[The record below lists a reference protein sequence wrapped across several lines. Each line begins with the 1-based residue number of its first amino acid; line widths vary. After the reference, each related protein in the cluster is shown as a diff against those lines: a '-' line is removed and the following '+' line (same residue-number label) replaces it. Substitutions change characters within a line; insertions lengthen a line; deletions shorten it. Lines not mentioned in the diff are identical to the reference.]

1 MKHSSVNP
9 TSVEPRLAVNQA
21 CRRLRQV
28 CYAPARASMRA
39 TPRPQFV
46 LDWLPTPPFPT
57 LGQSA
62 KTSTPAGLSRLKGRI
77 VTMSDT
83 SSLPASEASGGGP
96 DTGPCWRA
104 QVAGGGHGGRE
115 LQSNNEIDL
124 TNVRELRN
132 LLYAHNMRPNK
143 SFGQNLLIDRSVL
156 LRIVEAA
163 AIDSTDQVLELGAGT
178 GVLTRELA
186 RRARRVVAVE
196 LEKNML
202 ALLAETTR
210 QYANV
215 ELLARNLL
223 YVDPTQLFGH
233 TPYKLVANL
242 PYYITAPTFRH
253 FLESDNPPV
262 LLVVMVQYEVA
273 QRIVAGPGDLS
284 LLGVSVQF
292 YGRPQ
297 IIARVPAQAFYPAPK
312 VDSAILRVDVSPVGA
327 RAVMGGWEGLDGRP
341 RPLTP
346 NERDSFFRVVQA
358 GFSERRKQL
367 HNALASGLHRK
378 NEIVRNWLTM
388 ANIDPGRRAE
398 TLSIEEW
405 LRLWRE
411 VERSREE
418 TL

>member
-1 MKHSSVNP
+1 MSKTLEETKHVGACSSP
-9 TSVEPRLAVNQA
+9 IYRGS
-21 CRRLRQV
+21 LR
-28 CYAPARASMRA
+28 P
-39 TPRPQFV
+39 
-46 LDWLPTPPFPT
+46 
-57 LGQSA
+57 
-62 KTSTPAGLSRLKGRI
+62 
-77 VTMSDT
+77 
-83 SSLPASEASGGGP
+83 
-96 DTGPCWRA
+96 
-104 QVAGGGHGGRE
+104 

-132 LLYAHNMRPNK
+132 LLYTHNMRPNK
-143 SFGQNLLIDRSVL
+143 SFGQNLLIDRAVL

-196 LEKNML
+196 LERDML

-210 QYANV
+210 EYANI

-223 YVDPTQLFGH
+223 YIDPTQLFGQ
-233 TPYKLVANL
+233 TAYKLVANL

-253 FLESDNPPV
+253 FLESANPPS

-312 VDSAILRVDVSPVGA
+312 VDSAILRVDVSPQA
-327 RAVMGGWEGLDGRP
+327 
-341 RPLTP
+341 PLTP
-346 NERDSFFRVVQA
+346 KERDSFFRVVQA

-398 TLSIEEW
+398 TLNIEEW

-411 VERSREE
+411 VEKSRKE